1 MFQSTLP
8 RGERLYEGDI
18 LECVSWFQST
28 LPRGER
34 PTPTSSS
41 PSVIRFNPRSHEG
54 SDQFEALQHEAGRRF
69 NPRSHEGS
77 DRSTNTHWTHAL
89 SFNPRSHE
97 GSDPW
102 RTLPAR
108 LRPVSIHAPT
118 RGATWSGLNVAG
130 QEVFQSTL
138 PRGERLDKGQHLR
151 LFIVVSIHAPT
162 RGATFCFETFIK
174 DTVVSIHAPTRG
186 ATLSPI
192 GISRPVSCFNPRS
205 HEGSDWRRVSRC
217 SPGGR
222 FNPRSHEGSD
232 QQVSTSLANYY
243 LFQSTLPRG
252 ERQGNVPPT
261 ATQTSLF
268 QSTLPR
274 GERRQDDDGCSFCS
288 EFQSTLPRG
297 ERRRHASFVALAL
310 LVSIHAPTRGAT
322 HRQRRRHHLPRV
334 SIHAPTRGATEL
346 MAQGNAIQLFQ
357 STLPR
362 GERLSICTLLTYRS
376 VYAAFRDV
384 LFMEKIVMR
393 EKRFVKGNSLI
404 LN

>member
-1 MFQSTLP
+1 MMFQSTLP

-138 PRGERLDKGQHLR
+138 PRGERRPGGGGSGAPIQGFNPRSHEGSDQVVPVQYRKGR
-151 LFIVVSIHAPT
+151 
-162 RGATFCFETFIK
+162 
-174 DTVVSIHAPTRG
+174 VSIHAPTRG
-186 ATLSPI
+186 ATLPRMS
-192 GISRPVSCFNPRS
+192 STRTARCFNPRS
-205 HEGSDWRRVSRC
+205 HEGSDW
-217 SPGGR
+217 
-222 FNPRSHEGSD
+222 
-232 QQVSTSLANYY
+232 
-243 LFQSTLPRG
+243 
-252 ERQGNVPPT
+252 
-261 ATQTSLF
+261 
-268 QSTLPR
+268 
-274 GERRQDDDGCSFCS
+274 
-288 EFQSTLPRG
+288 
-297 ERRRHASFVALAL
+297 
-310 LVSIHAPTRGAT
+310 I
-322 HRQRRRHHLPRV
+322 
-334 SIHAPTRGATEL
+334 
-346 MAQGNAIQLFQ
+346 
-357 STLPR
+357 
-362 GERLSICTLLTYRS
+362 
-376 VYAAFRDV
+376 
-384 LFMEKIVMR
+384 
-393 EKRFVKGNSLI
+393 KGNISDSSS
-404 LN
+404 